1 MTQPALP
8 FTLTPLP
15 GESFD
20 SWFEA
25 YAARLY
31 ASTGELAAAAG
42 LPAGYLRT
50 PIRVLLTRG
59 LPASHLTSLAAAAG
73 LPVPALTAMFHGP
86 GLAAVAR
93 PSAAR
98 AFRNAW
104 APAAGTRF
112 CPACLAGN
120 GGRFTLAWRLP
131 WTFYCLSH
139 DQLLA
144 SSCPDCGQP
153 PRARM
158 IAVARHPAPGRCGM
172 PLRQRAGPALASCGA
187 DLSAVRCPSLASPLR
202 SRSRD
207 AQLFIDT
214 QVARASDSDLDDA
227 TRNTAASVLADL
239 SVITFHLAT
248 PGTVNGQHKI
258 RAHML
263 HAAALTSAVALLT
276 GSRPGT
282 DPLTALVQRHASP
295 RASAIPESWRTAS
308 PALTAR
314 IIRLRDPD
322 LAATERLGRAT
333 TLPAPLPPQPSR
345 TDPATTRIHR
355 IPSQIWPAWALR
367 LTGDGTQDLTVFRQ
381 AAAVALLLP
390 ASNLPL
396 AKLAALTG
404 PHITSDTVKHQLA
417 LLARTPGGST
427 ALQAIT
433 ELGLALD
440 NHHVPINYTR
450 RRELATTTELIDA
463 ATWTQ
468 LARTHHH
475 LKGSRRRLSFA
486 RTYLYELLTAGPP
499 ATAPPPYTLPAGRA
513 GTRTA
518 YHDFVLTLPAAL
530 ASALA
535 GHARRLLA
543 HAGITAEP
551 LQWQPPA
558 SWVTTTTWPG
568 ADPDH
573 TDPAPL
579 HHALL
584 QHDQPASRIAQA
596 HGLSLEHLRHVIRRH
611 PLPGG
616 TQPPARPG
624 TILPRGPS
632 GTAAS
637 HPHAHYIDLTWL
649 HEQYHTWQRTFADIA
664 AQTGC
669 NPTTLAEFARQ
680 HGLPARPPGGGRHF
694 IAPHSAPA
702 HPAGIPQPLR
712 SALGGQGARQR
723 IDRFLLIAE
732 HHSISS
738 AARTLGRT
746 RTAIASQLAH
756 LEHRCGGHLFHRHHH
771 RLTHL
776 TTLGSQLRDQAQH
789 YLAEPREQE
798 SDNYAGH
805 RAATPP
811 PPPT

>member
-1 MTQPALP
+1 MNAPRLP

-25 YAARLY
+25 YAARLH

-50 PIRVLLTRG
+50 PIHVLLTRG
-59 LPASHLTSLAAAAG
+59 LAASHPASLAAVTG

-86 GLAAVAR
+86 RPAPATR

-131 WTFYCLSH
+131 WTFYCLPH
-139 DQLLA
+139 NQLLA
-144 SSCPDCGQP
+144 SICPRCGQP

-158 IAVARHPAPGRCGM
+158 IAVARHPAPGRCGT

-187 DLSAVRCPSLASPLR
+187 DLSAVTCPRLASPLR

-214 QVARASDSDLDDA
+214 HLARASDGDLDDA
-227 TRNTAASVLADL
+227 ARNAAASVLTDL

-248 PGTVNGQHKI
+248 PGTADGQHKI
-258 RAHML
+258 RGHML
-263 HAAALTSAVALLT
+263 HAATLTGAVALLT
-276 GSRPGT
+276 GTGPGT
-282 DPLTALVQRHASP
+282 GPLTALVQRHASP

-314 IIRLRDPD
+314 IIRHRDPD
-322 LAATERLGRAT
+322 LAATERLRRAT
-333 TLPAPLPPQPSR
+333 TLPAPPPPRPSPA
-345 TDPATTRIHR
+345 DPATTRIHR
-355 IPSQIWPAWALR
+355 IPAQIWPAWALR
-367 LTGDGTQDLTVFRQ
+367 LTDDGAQDLTVFRQ

-390 ASNLPL
+390 ASTLPL
-396 AKLAALTG
+396 AKLAALTS

-417 LLARTPGGST
+417 TLAKTPGGT
-427 ALQAIT
+427 AALKIIT

-440 NHHVPINYTR
+440 NHHVPIDYTR
-450 RRELATTTELIDA
+450 RRELAAATEFIDA

-468 LARTHHH
+468 LAHTCHYF
-475 LKGSRRRLSFA
+475 KGSRRRLRFA
-486 RTYLYELLTAGPP
+486 RLYLYELLTAGSP
-499 ATAPPPYTLPAGRA
+499 AAAPPPCTLPADRT
-513 GTRTA
+513 GTRAA
-518 YHDFVLTLPAAL
+518 YHDFILSLPATL

-535 GHARRLLA
+535 DHARRLLA
-543 HAGITAEP
+543 CAGITTEP

-558 SWVTTTTWPG
+558 SWVTITTWPG
-568 ADPDH
+568 TDPGH

-584 QHDQPASRIAQA
+584 QHDQPASHIAQA
-596 HGLSLEHLRHVIRRH
+596 HGLSLEHLRHVIRHH
-611 PLPGG
+611 PVPGK

-637 HPHAHYIDLTWL
+637 HPHACYIDVAWL
-649 HEQYHTWQRTFADIA
+649 HEQYLTWQRTFADIA
-664 AQTGC
+664 EETGC
-669 NPTTLAEFARQ
+669 NPATLAEFAKQ

-694 IAPHSAPA
+694 IPPHSAPA

-712 SALGGQGARQR
+712 SALGGQSARQR

-738 AARTLGRT
+738 AARTLGIT
-746 RTAIASQLAH
+746 RTALASQLAH

-771 RLTHL
+771 RLAHL
-776 TTLGSQLRDQAQH
+776 TALGTQLRDQAGH
-789 YLAEPREQE
+789 YLAEPPRT
-798 SDNYAGH
+798 
-805 RAATPP
+805 RK
-811 PPPT
+811 